1 MISPKKATELLGGLL
16 VGLSLEG
23 ERVGRGDA
31 LGRSDG
37 LDVTWGVSA

>member
-16 VGLSLEG
+16 VGLSLG